1 MNPALS
7 DIVGQLKSAGRIT
20 AGDVISMR
28 REVYGAPQVAR
39 EDVEALIALDQTVGD
54 AAPEWGGFVADAMV
68 DYVVHQQDP
77 EDYVDDAKAA
87 WLTSAC
93 AGPLTR
99 QGGLE
104 ALVRVLESASN
115 APEALEAF
123 VLGKVKA
130 AIVATGRLAA
140 EDVALV
146 RRLVFAGASEGN
158 IGVTREEADALFD
171 IDEACGANADPAWPP
186 FFAQAIDDTL
196 TAVSP
201 FHLEGREDAQRD
213 EAWLASRPGVFDFF
227 KQMVGKPDVHG
238 AMEDIVHP
246 DTRLNFGR
254 ALDKFTRPDRTPNA
268 YAGEAQLWEGA
279 EAQIEADEAAA
290 ATITDEEA
298 EWLMGRLG
306 GRPLSAAGH
315 ALAER
320 LKSQV
325 PEAGARLKPLIDAA

>member
-7 DIVGQLKSAGRIT
+7 DIVRRLKSAGRIT
-20 AGDVISMR
+20 ADDVLAMR
-28 REVYGAPQVAR
+28 GEVYGAPEVAR
-39 EDVEALIALDQTVGD
+39 EDVEALIALDQAVSD

-87 WLTSAC
+87 WLASAC

-104 ALVRVLESASN
+104 ALVRVLEAASN
-115 APEALEAF
+115 APQSLEAF

-130 AIVATGRLAA
+130 AVVATGRVAA
-140 EDVALV
+140 DDVALI

-171 IDEACGANADPAWPP
+171 IDAACGANADPAWPQ
-186 FFAQAIDDTL
+186 FFAQAIDDAL

-201 FHLEGREDAQRD
+201 FHLESREDAQAG
-213 EAWLASRPGVFDFF
+213 EAWLASRPGVFDFL
-227 KQMVGKPDVHG
+227 KSMVGKPDLRG
-238 AMEDIVHP
+238 AMDDVFHP
-246 DTRLNFGR
+246 YD
-254 ALDKFTRPDRTPNA
+254 
-268 YAGEAQLWEGA
+268 GERREWEGA
-279 EAQIEADEAAA
+279 EAQAEADEAAA
-290 ATITDEEA
+290 APITDEEA
-298 EWLMGRLG
+298 DWLMGRLG
-306 GRPLSAAGH
+306 SGPLSAAGH

-320 LKSQV
+320 LKAQV
-325 PEAGARLKPLIDAA
+325 PNAGGRLKPLIDAA